1 MFGEYA
7 YYASVSGLTPPELF
21 SLADH
26 KTAFWAAQT
35 GLPTSV
41 GFGRLRQAM
50 YSAAGGEYEYF
61 LSNTGLTRS
70 SSLSDLKV
78 AFFADPPSG
87 EPAMGLLMEL
97 SATVPG

>member
-1 MFGEYA
+1 MYGEYD

-26 KTAFWAAQT
+26 KTAFWALQT
-35 GLPTSV
+35 GLPTDV
-41 GFGRLRQAM
+41 GFGRLRQEM
-50 YSAAGGEYEYF
+50 YAADGGEYEYF
-61 LSNTGLTRS
+61 LTNTGLTRS

-87 EPAMGLLMEL
+87 EPAAGQLFDL

>member
-7 YYASVSGLTPPELF
+7 YYASVSGLTPLEQF

-26 KTAFWAAQT
+26 KVAFWALQT
-35 GLPTSV
+35 GLPTSD

-50 YSAAGGEYEYF
+50 YALDGGEYEYF
-61 LSNTGLTRS
+61 LTNTGLTRS

-87 EPAMGLLMEL
+87 EPAAGILFEL
-97 SATVPG
+97 SATVPE